1 MNKIF
6 LAVLNMSIAASYV
19 ILFVMVARMLLKKAP
34 KMFSYAL
41 WSIVFF
47 RLICPF
53 SFESVFSLMPI
64 NVEPVPVDISYQQ
77 NPAINSGIAAVD
89 NFVNS
94 SLPVPAMGAS
104 VNPMQIVMSLL
115 AAIWLIGIAV
125 MLIYSIYSVIKLTR
139 NLKSAS
145 NLFDNI
151 YEASNLK
158 TPFILGILNPKIYLP
173 IGLSADE
180 KKYIIKHEQIHLRRF
195 DHIVKPLAFAVLS
208 VHWFNP
214 LVWIA
219 FLLMGTDMELSCDE
233 SVLKH
238 MGSGIKK
245 EYSASLLSLAAGK
258 RILNGYP
265 LAFGESNAKSR
276 IKNVLN
282 YRKPA
287 FWVVLAAAVAV
298 LVMCIGLMTNPKN
311 NPIPK
316 NMFIPHQQN
325 IQSADSSGELSNDL
339 EQSISTAILTYYA
352 GDTYHPWCET
362 VGEGHVI
369 LEAEEKNGLTYAYI
383 LEEYI
388 CFGFENG
395 ILTGIAGH
403 ANPATIVFQKDSR
416 GNYVLK
422 EFIRALDGS
431 EYLPSIK
438 KMFSP
443 SAFEKYES
451 VDYVKN
457 RAIMQAQMEAYGK
470 AYLQKIAREAEV
482 QITLK
487 DRQLIKMNTDV
498 SNYLIDAYG
507 EYPYWIGTR
516 EVVEDGKR
524 YVYGKSWQDKGN
536 QNGVVTFSKS
546 IYKGDVVEKT
556 VIEITGDK
564 MKCLEGTLREEHYS
578 KYN

>member
-1 MNKIF
+1 MSKIF
-6 LAVLNMSIAASYV
+6 LAVLNMSLTASYV
-19 ILFVMVARMLLKKAP
+19 IVFVIAARMLLKKAP
-34 KMFSYAL
+34 KIFSYAL
-41 WSIVFF
+41 WGIVFF

-53 SFESVFSLMPI
+53 SFESVLSLIPI
-64 NVEPVPVDISYQQ
+64 NVEPVPVDIGYQQ
-77 NPAINSGIAAVD
+77 NPAINSGIATVD

-115 AAIWLIGIAV
+115 AVIWLMGIAV
-125 MLIYSIYSVIKLTR
+125 MLICSIYSVIKLTR
-139 NLKSAS
+139 NLKAAG

-151 YEASNLK
+151 YEAGNLK

-173 IGLSADE
+173 TGLSADE
-180 KKYIIKHEQIHLRRF
+180 KRYIIKHEQIHLQRF
-195 DHIVKPLAFAVLS
+195 DHIVKPLAFVVLS
-208 VHWFNP
+208 IHWFNP

-258 RILNGYP
+258 RIHNGCP

-287 FWVVLAAAVAV
+287 FWVVLAAVVAV
-298 LVMCIGLMTNPKN
+298 LAICIGLMTNPKN
-311 NPIPK
+311 NSIPK
-316 NMFIPHQQN
+316 NMSISNRQN
-325 IQSADSSGELSNDL
+325 MQSADSSEQLSKDL

-352 GDTYHPWCET
+352 GDSYHPRCET

-383 LEEYI
+383 WEKYI
-388 CFGFENG
+388 CFGFKNG

-403 ANPATIVFQKDSR
+403 ANPATIVFQKDSQ

-422 EFIRALDGS
+422 DFIRPLDGS
-431 EYLPSIK
+431 GYLASLK

-451 VDYVKN
+451 ADHGKN
-457 RAIMQAQMEAYGK
+457 RAAMEAQIEAYGK
-470 AYLQKIAREAEV
+470 TYLREIAREAEV

-516 EVVEDGKR
+516 EIVEDGIR
-524 YVYGKSWQDKGN
+524 YVYEKLWQDKGN
-536 QNGVVTFSKS
+536 QNGIVTFTKS
-546 IYKGDVVEKT
+546 IYEGDIVEKT